1 MTQEEQDELVDKM
14 FDEAQEL
21 DFNKLDLIN
30 SQGRMVARTSVIGSE
45 MIILER
51 SLLKLPG

>member
-1 MTQEEQDELVDKM
+1 MTQEEQDELVNQM
-14 FDEAQEL
+14 FEEVQDL
-21 DFNKLDLIN
+21 DFNKLALIN
-30 SQGRMVARTSVIGSE
+30 TKGRMVARTSVINSN